1 MDQTPNY
8 EFGDSGRMSFSDLL
22 KRLEDS
28 GENPSQFLTDLLALQ
43 CYLGRAERGAIIR
56 GNDRGSVDVIAVYP
70 QLENV
75 DAPPE
80 WLIRCAE
87 MMQGESVTDSA
98 VVRPLDQSAASYVV
112 MVPVQVAGVDKAMAV
127 FCVDGGDEADI
138 KAKSEQLQLLV
149 GLSNYCEFRGG
160 QVGGGGRL
168 RRLQQAMEIVSVVN
182 RQDKFVSAA
191 MAFCNEAACQWQ
203 CERVSLGF
211 LAGKYVQLK
220 AMSHTED
227 FSRKMK
233 VIQRIESAM
242 EECLD
247 QNIEIVSPSP
257 ADVTYICRSANELSK
272 QCGSQVVASLPLR
285 QNGDAIGV
293 LTLERAADKPFS
305 VDEIETIRLACE
317 LCTAR
322 INNLYKYDR
331 WFGATIALKTR
342 NFLAG
347 FLGPKHTWAKVVA
360 ILCFAA
366 ILFLIFAK
374 GQFRAKSP
382 FVLEAI
388 QQQVIPSPFDGYIKS
403 VEVEVGQEVQAGSSV
418 LGSLDTA
425 ELRLQLAG
433 AKAEQSGYLKQA
445 SAAMRD
451 NETAQAQI
459 ARANADKAQARIDLF
474 NYQIGQANLVS
485 PISGIVV
492 KGDLKRQIGAPVRTG
507 DILFEV
513 CPIESLR
520 AQLMVP
526 EDLIFDIKTGQR
538 GRLATASYPGK
549 PIEFVIERINPIAEV
564 VNQRNVFKVRVRLV
578 ETYPWLRPGMEGIA
592 KVSVG
597 KRRYIW
603 IWTRKITN
611 WLRMKLWL

>member
-1 MDQTPNY
+1 MNQASNNQ
-8 EFGDSGRMSFSDLL
+8 FGDSGRESISDLL
-22 KRLEDS
+22 KRLAES
-28 GENPSQFLTDLLALQ
+28 GGEPSQFLTNLLAVQ
-43 CYLGRAERGAIIR
+43 CYLGRAEGGAIIR
-56 GNDRGSVDVIAVYP
+56 GNGRGSVDVIAVYP
-70 QLENV
+70 QLAKP
-75 DAPPE
+75 DAAPE
-80 WLIRCAE
+80 WLVRCAE
-87 MMQGESVTDSA
+87 MMQAESITDSA
-98 VVRPLDQSAASYVV
+98 VVRPLDQSADGYVV
-112 MVPVQVAGVDKAMAV
+112 MIPAKVAGVAKAVVV
-127 FCVDGGDEADI
+127 FCVDGDNQADI
-138 KAKSEQLQLLV
+138 KAKSEQLQLIV
-149 GLSNYCEFRGG
+149 GLANYSASRGG
-160 QVGGGGRL
+160 QAGDRGRL
-168 RRLQQAMEIVSVVN
+168 RRLQQAMEIVSAVN
-182 RQDKFVSAA
+182 RQSKFVSCA
-191 MAFCNEAACQWQ
+191 MAFCNEAASQWQ

-220 AMSHTED
+220 AMNHTED

-233 VIQRIESAM
+233 VIQNIESAM

-247 QNIEIVSPSP
+247 QNIEIVSPAP
-257 ADVTYICRSANELSK
+257 DEVTYIRRSADELSK
-272 QCGSQVVASLPLR
+272 QDGPESVVSLPLR
-285 QNGDAIGV
+285 RNGEAVGV
-293 LTLERAADKPFS
+293 LTLERAVDKPFS
-305 VDEIETIRLACE
+305 IDEIETIRLACE

-322 INNLYKYDR
+322 VNNLYEYDR
-331 WFGATIALKTR
+331 WFGATIAAKAR
-342 NFLAG
+342 NFLAN
-347 FLGPKHTWAKVVA
+347 FLGPQHTWAKVAA

-374 GQFRAKSP
+374 GEFRAKSP

-388 QQQVIPSPFDGYIKS
+388 QQQVVPAPFDGYIKS
-403 VEVEVGQEVQAGSSV
+403 VEVDVGQEVGAGGSV

-425 ELRLQLAG
+425 ELRLQLAA
-433 AKAEQSGYLKQA
+433 AKAEKNGYLKQA

-459 ARANADKAQARIDLF
+459 ANANADKAQARIDLL
-474 NYQIGQANLVS
+474 NYQISQANLVS

-513 CPIESLR
+513 CPLESLR
-520 AQLMVP
+520 AELMVP
-526 EDLIFDIKTGQR
+526 EDLIFDIQTGQE

-549 PIEFVIERINPIAEV
+549 PIKFVVERINPIAEV

-578 ETYPWLRPGMEGIA
+578 ETYPWMRPGMEGVA